1 MKAGHE
7 ERTATNGYSGR
18 KIKEQRPKKRY
29 KASEVHRGR
38 RARPTTTTTTM
49 DILDSIM
56 SKMDRPPS
64 VNNKQKKILKEQ
76 QKAVEEAKSKE
87 KERLNQFRK
96 HIEDRINRFI
106 QNVTL
111 MKKKFEPMDRVARS
125 IVRDVADIAGL
136 TTYAFGTEDV
146 DRHVMVFKKEYPL
159 TENELDAYRNG
170 EEWDPE
176 KAKEAALLKEKQE
189 QEDELRAQEL
199 KKNPGSSKFIE
210 KYERLVGKE
219 TGKDAARVLEVNKQ
233 FGIVSSELKKDKR
246 TIEETLADIRAKKL
260 KKGQREVEEA
270 SEKTKT
276 ETEKSE

>member
-1 MKAGHE
+1 
-7 ERTATNGYSGR
+7 
-18 KIKEQRPKKRY
+18 
-29 KASEVHRGR
+29 
-38 RARPTTTTTTM
+38 M
-49 DILDSIM
+49 DLLDSIM
-56 SKMDRPPS
+56 SKMDKPPTI
-64 VNNKQKKILKEQ
+64 NNKQKKILKEQ
-76 QKAVEEAKSKE
+76 QKAVEEARNKE

-96 HIEDRINRFI
+96 HIEERINRFI

-125 IVRDVADIAGL
+125 IVRDVADVAGL

-159 TENELDAYRNG
+159 TEEELDAYRNG

-189 QEDELRAQEL
+189 HEDELRAQEL
-199 KKNPGSSKFIE
+199 KKNPGSNKFLE

-219 TGKDAARVLEVNKQ
+219 TGKEAARILEVNKQ
-233 FGIVSSELKKDKR
+233 FGFVRSELKKDKR

-260 KKGQREVEEA
+260 KKGHEEVEDGCD
-270 SEKTKT
+270 KT
-276 ETEKSE
+276 EPENEDSA